1 MSFVDRHRLWS
12 DEDRASA
19 ASMEKAISE
28 SGVEVI
34 RAAFVDQH
42 GCLRGK
48 TVMADDI
55 TSLLGSGINMTSTL
69 LLKDTSHKTVFPV
82 WQSDAGFGEGRLTG
96 AGDVVMVMDPGTFRV
111 LPWAPDHGWVFCD
124 LYHSDGTPL
133 GLSSRGILRDALA
146 RLANS
151 GYALV
156 TGLEVEFHVFTVL
169 DERLELS
176 DAGQPGAPPKLGLI
190 GQGYQYLSDDRYDEL
205 HEVFDAIRVNA
216 RKLGLPLRSLEIEFG
231 PSQCEATFAPAGA
244 MEHADNMIRFRA
256 LVKQV
261 CRRMGLHA
269 TFMCRP
275 RFDAA
280 MASGWHL
287 HQSLVD
293 RETGQNLFMPQKK
306 DETISPLARLWIAG
320 LLAHARES
328 CLFSTPTVN
337 GYKRYRPHTLAPD
350 RIQWGRDNKGA
361 MIRALAGVD
370 DSASRIENRIGEP
383 AANPYLYIASQVLS
397 GLDGIEQG
405 QEPPQPVDNP
415 YDSNAE
421 RLPNSLL
428 EALGAFRESTFYR
441 AQLGDEFVDYLATIK
456 QAEWNRYHAQISEW
470 EEREYST
477 LF

>member
-19 ASMEKAISE
+19 ASMAKAVSE

-55 TSLLGSGINMTSTL
+55 SSLLGSDINMTSTL

-82 WQSDAGFGEGRLTG
+82 WQGDAGFGEGRLTG
-96 AGDVVMVMDPGTFRV
+96 AGDMVMVMDPHTFRV

-124 LYHSDGTPL
+124 LYYSDGLPL

-146 RLANS
+146 RLADR

-169 DERLELS
+169 DECLDLG
-176 DAGQPGAPPKLGLI
+176 DAGQPGTPPKLGLI

-205 HEVFDAIRVNA
+205 QEVFDAIRLNA
-216 RKLGLPLRSLEIEFG
+216 CELGLPLRSLEIEFG

-269 TFMCRP
+269 TFMCLP

-293 RETGQNLFMPQKK
+293 RETGQNLFMPRKK
-306 DETISPLARLWIAG
+306 GETISTLARHWVAG

-337 GYKRYRPHTLAPD
+337 GYKRYRPHSLAPD

-361 MIRALAGVD
+361 MIRALAGID
-370 DSASRIENRIGEP
+370 DVASRIENRIGEP
-383 AANPYLYIASQVLS
+383 AANPYLYMASQVLS
-397 GLDGIEQG
+397 GLDGIERG
-405 QEPPQPVDNP
+405 QEPPKPVDNP
-415 YDSNAE
+415 YDSEAE

-428 EALGAFRESTFYR
+428 AALGAFRESAFYR

-456 QAEWNRYHAQISEW
+456 QAEWNRYHAEVSEW
-470 EEREYST
+470 EEREYIT

>member
-1 MSFVDRHRLWS
+1 
-12 DEDRASA
+12 
-19 ASMEKAISE
+19 
-28 SGVEVI
+28 
-34 RAAFVDQH
+34 
-42 GCLRGK
+42 
-48 TVMADDI
+48 
-55 TSLLGSGINMTSTL
+55 
-69 LLKDTSHKTVFPV
+69 
-82 WQSDAGFGEGRLTG
+82 
-96 AGDVVMVMDPGTFRV
+96 
-111 LPWAPDHGWVFCD
+111 
-124 LYHSDGTPL
+124 
-133 GLSSRGILRDALA
+133 
-146 RLANS
+146 
-151 GYALV
+151 
-156 TGLEVEFHVFTVL
+156 
-169 DERLELS
+169 
-176 DAGQPGAPPKLGLI
+176 
-190 GQGYQYLSDDRYDEL
+190 L
-205 HEVFDAIRVNA
+205 HEVFDAIRLNA
-216 RKLGLPLRSLEIEFG
+216 RELGLPLRSLEIEFG

-293 RETGQNLFMPQKK
+293 RETGQNLFMPRKK
-306 DETISPLARLWIAG
+306 GETISTLARHWVAG

-337 GYKRYRPHTLAPD
+337 GYKRYRPHSLAPD

-361 MIRALAGVD
+361 MIRALAGID
-370 DSASRIENRIGEP
+370 DVASRIENRIGEP
-383 AANPYLYIASQVLS
+383 AANPYLYMASQVLS
-397 GLDGIEQG
+397 GLDGIERG
-405 QEPPQPVDNP
+405 QEPPKPVDNP
-415 YDSNAE
+415 YDSEAE

-428 EALGAFRESTFYR
+428 AALGAFRESAFYR

-456 QAEWNRYHAQISEW
+456 QAEWDRYHAEISEW